1 MFFGE
6 HQHSLDVKGRLI
18 LPAKF
23 RDAFES
29 GGFVTKM
36 SDGCLA
42 VFTADEF
49 SRRTEEMLE
58 KARRG
63 PAERNAMRAWAAGA
77 EHIRPD
83 RQGRVPIPAG
93 LREYA
98 SLEGE
103 VIVTG
108 AINHVELWNPQRW
121 TEIASK
127 GSTGLSSG
135 DEQLADMGF

>member
-23 RDAFES
+23 RDAFET

-42 VFTADEF
+42 VFTAEEF
-49 SRRTEEMLE
+49 SQRTAEMLE

-63 PAERNAMRAWAAGA
+63 QAERNAMRAWAAGA
-77 EHIRPD
+77 EEVKPD
-83 RQGRVPIPAG
+83 RQGRIPIPAQ

-98 SLEGE
+98 GLEGE

-121 TEIASK
+121 NDIAAR

-135 DEQLADMGF
+135 DDTFADMGF